1 MRSEAAK
8 VAEKMIFL
16 SPPVSM
22 NTCAHNA
29 TSPASASVASAT
41 TAMRVVSADLPAQVA
56 NAELPGAKIGKSV
69 MVSVSYLDIVASSS
83 RRIASGGSGL
93 RVRLFG
99 RDALKRAHVSNR
111 MVWSTCPPF

>member
-29 TSPASASVASAT
+29 TSPASASVASAM
-41 TAMRVVSADLPAQVA
+41 TAVRVVSADLPAQATSVD
-56 NAELPGAKIGKSV
+56 LPAAKIGRSV
-69 MVSVSYLDIVASSS
+69 MVSVSYVDIVASSS
-83 RRIASGGSGL
+83 RRITPGGYGL
-93 RVRLFG
+93 RVRCI
-99 RDALKRAHVSNR
+99 RS
-111 MVWSTCPPF
+111 